1 MDVAGVWTQ
10 VGVPL
15 MTKLLMREAVG
26 SHSSHLETG
35 FVDQS
40 SLLRP
45 VVPPDQ
51 ENLPPESGRKDSAHR
66 QSCHPALFGNQA
78 AQQ

>member
-1 MDVAGVWTQ
+1 MW
-10 VGVPL
+10 
-15 MTKLLMREAVG
+15 EAVDLHP
-26 SHSSHLETG
+26 SHPETG

-45 VVPPDQ
+45 VVPLDQ
-51 ENLPPESGRKDSAHR
+51 ENLPPESGRKDSARR